1 MSTPA
6 TAVPSRGAIRDG
18 SGLEL
23 VLDRGPRTLRLL
35 ELARGDETPRADHG
49 EHVVDDT
56 RGGLRFGDPGQLR
69 EQRAASLAHQHLD
82 VDLRGMFQ
90 VHGPAERILRL
101 GLRIE
106 RQHRRGV
113 ELNELLLLGPP
124 GRGEHRATARS
135 GQEPRRE
142 RVRVRAREPQA
153 REREHRI
160 APARVEPR
168 RGLELPSRFGPPAA
182 APRPEPAQV
191 VRLGEPWL
199 PEAHYLSGLWAWRGG
214 RRAEARRELETAAG
228 LDSSW
233 RDPVLALSRLRL
245 PGTNADSLPTRFLTG
260 ARSCAML
267 TSPRRP
273 KQEEFIQ
280 FDSTPM
286 LAFNPQSQPEDSL
299 RRAMHLK
306 HPTQVYIQ

>member
-56 RGGLRFGDPGQLR
+56 RGDLRFGDPGQLR

-168 RGLELPSRFGPPAA
+168 RGLELPSRR
-182 APRPEPAQV
+182 APR
-191 VRLGEPWL
+191 G
-199 PEAHYLSGLWAWRGG
+199 
-214 RRAEARRELETAAG
+214 
-228 LDSSW
+228 
-233 RDPVLALSRLRL
+233 
-245 PGTNADSLPTRFLTG
+245 
-260 ARSCAML
+260 
-267 TSPRRP
+267 PRRP
-273 KQEEFIQ
+273 RARPPPPPPAPPPPPPPPPGAAAEVRAGGP
-280 FDSTPM
+280 TPPGG
-286 LAFNPQSQPEDSL
+286 A
-299 RRAMHLK
+299 
-306 HPTQVYIQ
+306 PTEA